1 MNEAYYQNYL
11 AILKDE
17 LAAALGCTEPIA
29 IAYVSAMARDVLG
42 AEPERMEVHC
52 SGNVVKNVKS
62 VVVPNSN
69 GMRGIEAAATL
80 SVVGGDAGRG
90 LEVLSTVSEADVAQA
105 QALLAQG
112 YCTCSLEPGVE
123 NLYIRTEV
131 FAGGHSA
138 SVTARRHHTNITE
151 IVRDGEVISAGDAAG
166 AASARPDRMQMDLNS
181 ILQFVDEVRIEDV
194 KDVLDL
200 QIRCNGALA
209 DEGLRGEY
217 GAQVGRT
224 LMETGDAGDVALRA
238 RARAAAASDARM
250 GGCSLPAVI
259 NSGSGNQGITVSV
272 PVIEYA
278 REWGCSDEKLYRA
291 LTLSNLLS
299 VHQKKYIGSLSAY
312 CGAVSA
318 ACSAGAAITYLSG
331 GGREAI
337 ARTIVNT
344 LGSVGGILCD
354 GAKSSCAAKIAA
366 ALSGAILGFEM
377 SRKERAFRPGEG
389 VVQEDV
395 EDTIRAL
402 GRVGRVGM
410 AQTDIEILE
419 IMLGKTDLRR

>member
-29 IAYVSAMARDVLG
+29 IAYVSARARDVLG

-90 LEVLSTVSEADVAQA
+90 LEVLSTVSEADVARA
-105 QALLAQG
+105 RALLAQG

-151 IVRDGEVISAGDAAG
+151 IVRDGKVLSAGDAAG
-166 AASARPDRMQMDLNS
+166 AANARPDRAQMDLNS

-419 IMLGKTDLRR
+419 IMLGKTDLRQ